1 MRKRTPQE
9 KKELSYKRDRRNV
22 YGEAPH
28 AARKAIPLHKALR
41 NRANRHVANQAL
53 DYQGPAPDDD
63 LADEIES
70 GLRHRAPQEWEK
82 YPDAPLAEVIANKSR
97 KRKIMRE
104 NGGSEALITRTS
116 AVRNKPSSQ

>member
-28 AARKAIPLHKALR
+28 AARKAIPLRKAQR
-41 NRANRHVANQAL
+41 NRASRHVANQAV
-53 DYQGPAPDDD
+53 DFQGPAPDED
-63 LADEIES
+63 LAEELES
-70 GLRHRAPQEWEK
+70 RVHHHAPQGWDK
-82 YPDAPLAEVIANKSR
+82 YPDPPLGEVIANKSR

-104 NGGSEALITRTS
+104 NGGREALITRTS
-116 AVRNKPSSQ
+116 VALDKPSSE

>member
-28 AARKAIPLHKALR
+28 AARKNVPLRKALR

-53 DYQGPAPDDD
+53 AYEGPAPDEN
-63 LADEIES
+63 LAEELES
-70 GLRHRAPQEWEK
+70 RVHHRAPQEWEK
-82 YPDAPLAEVIANKSR
+82 HPDAPLGEVIATKSR

-104 NGGSEALITRTS
+104 HGGREALITRTS
-116 AVRNKPSSQ
+116 VVLDKSTSE